1 LTELMLVVGTRPEI
15 IKMAPV
21 IRELQKRGL
30 YFTFVQSG
38 QHYDYN
44 LSKQF
49 IKELRLPEPNYS
61 FKLNNSES
69 VAQMSEIMLKL
80 KEVIKK
86 EKPKLLLIEGDTN
99 SVVTA
104 ALTGLKMGVKIGHVE
119 AGLRSYDWRMPEEHN
134 RIIVD
139 HISDLLFAPTDR
151 ARENLERENVHG
163 KIYVTGNTVIDAVIQ
178 HMPLAEE
185 NSKIINKIR
194 FGEYILMTAHRAENV
209 DDPNVLKNFVEV
221 CIHSPLPIVFPVH
234 PRTAKRLKEYGLYNI
249 LKRCGN
255 VQLLPPVG
263 YLDFLMLMK
272 HCKLILSDSGGL
284 QEEATAPCIK
294 KKVLVL
300 RLSTERPE
308 AIEEGFAKLV
318 GIEKDI
324 ILQSIKEEM
333 NSSNPLN
340 HETPFGDG
348 NASRRIINI
357 IEQYVGSK

>member
-1 LTELMLVVGTRPEI
+1 MT
-15 IKMAPV
+15 
-21 IRELQKRGL
+21 
-30 YFTFVQSG
+30 
-38 QHYDYN
+38 
-44 LSKQF
+44 
-49 IKELRLPEPNYS
+49 
-61 FKLNNSES
+61 
-69 VAQMSEIMLKL
+69 KL

-86 EKPKLLLIEGDTN
+86 EDPRLLLIEGDTN
-99 SVVTA
+99 SVSAA

-163 KIYVTGNTVIDAVIQ
+163 RIYVTGNTVIDAVVQ
-178 HMPLAEE
+178 HMPLAERS
-185 NSKIINKIR
+185 SKIIDKIR
-194 FGEYILMTAHRAENV
+194 FSEYILMTAHRAENV
-209 DDPNVLKNFVEV
+209 DDPNVLKNLAEV
-221 CIHSPLPIVFPVH
+221 CIDSPLPVVFPVH

-249 LKRCGN
+249 LKRCSN

-272 HCKLILSDSGGL
+272 HCKLILTDSGGL

-308 AIEEGFAKLV
+308 AVEKGFAKVV
-318 GIEKDI
+318 GVDKDV
-324 ILQSIKEEM
+324 ILQSIKEEL
-333 NSSNPLN
+333 NSNNPLSY
-340 HETPFGDG
+340 ETPFGDG
-348 NASRRIINI
+348 NAGRRIVDI
-357 IEQYVGSK
+357 IEQYVGSR